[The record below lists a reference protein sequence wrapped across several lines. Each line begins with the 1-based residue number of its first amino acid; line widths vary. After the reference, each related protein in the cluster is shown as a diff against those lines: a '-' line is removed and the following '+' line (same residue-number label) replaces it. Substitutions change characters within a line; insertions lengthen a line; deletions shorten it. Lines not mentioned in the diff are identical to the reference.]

1 MRAMLAR
8 GWKRANK
15 SLKLDELWKDEEGLG
30 TLELVLI
37 AAVLIIMAIL
47 FKDWILE
54 FLGNLMDS
62 VEGKSESIF
71 E

>member
-1 MRAMLAR
+1 MIGNPMNNGL
-8 GWKRANK
+8 K
-15 SLKLDELWKDEEGLG
+15 SIEAFWGDEDGLG

-37 AAVLIIMAIL
+37 AAVLIIVAIF

-62 VEGKSESIF
+62 IEGKSDSLF
-71 E
+71 RD

>member
-1 MRAMLAR
+1 MENLRR
-8 GWKRANK
+8 IGVK
-15 SLKLDELWKDEEGLG
+15 SVCALWRDEEGLS

-37 AAVLIIMAIL
+37 AAVLIIVAIL

-54 FLGNLMDS
+54 FLGELMDS
-62 VEGKSESIF
+62 VEGKADSVF

>member
-1 MRAMLAR
+1 MIENYFQLGAKDAD
-8 GWKRANK
+8 
-15 SLKLDELWKDEEGLG
+15 SLWNDEEGLG

-37 AAVLIIMAIL
+37 AAVLIIVAIF

-62 VEGKSESIF
+62 VEGKADDVF
-71 E
+71 KD

>member
-1 MRAMLAR
+1 MKAVS
-8 GWKRANK
+8 G
-15 SLKLDELWKDEEGLG
+15 LWEDEEGLG

-37 AAVLIIMAIL
+37 AAVLIIVAIF

-62 VEGKSESIF
+62 VEGKAEDVF
-71 E
+71 EE

>member
-1 MRAMLAR
+1 MIGNLFQFGMKAV
-8 GWKRANK
+8 
-15 SLKLDELWKDEEGLG
+15 SDLWEDEEGLG

-37 AAVLIIMAIL
+37 AAVLIIVAIF

-62 VEGKSESIF
+62 VEGKAEDVF
-71 E
+71 EE

>member
-1 MRAMLAR
+1 MFENLFQYGMRAID
-8 GWKRANK
+8 
-15 SLKLDELWKDEEGLG
+15 SLWEDEEGLG

-37 AAVLIIMAIL
+37 AAVLIIVAIF

-62 VEGKSESIF
+62 VEGKADDVF